1 MKLTEVGTL
10 PDNSTSTELVGGSDV
25 AAALL
30 AAFGCRSV
38 PRTDPA
44 LLGGDLL
51 DVFGLAVHGD
61 VVVGTDG
68 AVHQRSC
75 PKSAGCTRVTTADL
89 LRMGGHACNPHSPC
103 TQSLLARGADP
114 FFNQAWEFATDVAR
128 AVTGCPQ
135 PSSDAPEAFAD
146 VRRLR
151 FGQRVG
157 HAVRRFGE
165 QVSLEPGTREPV
177 EACARWTDRLST
189 AAQQI
194 LHRSGLRSLENYMA
208 ALRAAAERS
217 DLAEY
222 RSRLSDAQRALPGDA
237 DDHVVCMFL
246 TSLPMFDVAVAAAP
260 HGASMPCTA
269 RWPEEV
275 YAAAVLPRTLA
286 LPLYV
291 ESERMNLG
299 QWPTMEGAGV
309 VDLAAP
315 GLGQAVK
322 TAVELWVQDPDV
334 GTQDAW
340 RAAASVS
347 M

>member
-1 MKLTEVGTL
+1 M
-10 PDNSTSTELVGGSDV
+10 PDNSTLTEPVGGSDV

-38 PRTDPA
+38 PKSDPA

-51 DVFGLAVHGD
+51 DAFGLAVHGE
-61 VVVGTDG
+61 VVVGADG

-75 PKSAGCTRVTTADL
+75 PKGAGCAPITTADL
-89 LRMGGHACNPHSPC
+89 LRMGGHACDPHSPC
-103 TQSLLARGADP
+103 TRALLARGADP
-114 FFNQAWEFATDVAR
+114 FGQQVWEFATDVAR
-128 AVTGCPQ
+128 AVTGCPKETL
-135 PSSDAPEAFAD
+135 DAPEVFAD

-157 HAVRRFGE
+157 RAMRRFDE
-165 QVSLEPGTREPV
+165 QVCLEPGTCEAV

-189 AAQQI
+189 SAQQV
-194 LHRSGLRSLENYMA
+194 LHRDGLRSLEDFLA
-208 ALRAAAERS
+208 GLRSAAERS

-222 RSRLSDAQRALPGDA
+222 RSRLSDAQRALPGDS
-237 DDHVVCMFL
+237 DDHVVGMFR
-246 TSLPMFDVAVAAAP
+246 TSLPVFDVAVAAAP
-260 HGASMPCTA
+260 HAASTLCTTH
-269 RWPEEV
+269 WPEEV

-309 VDLAAP
+309 VDPATP
-315 GLGQAVK
+315 GLGQAVR